1 MPPPLHGVTASKRAA
16 WDGWRDR
23 ASAIEAV
30 VALLVL
36 FVLTV
41 VVFRQQL
48 FDHWTFPWDFVG
60 AYTTTPAYVAAAVG
74 AGHLPSWSPF
84 VASGFPVAIDPQAGL
99 YFPGWW
105 ALGGLG
111 IPATLRV
118 LTAVQVAHVLFAAC
132 GVLALA
138 RARRLGWS
146 WALLA
151 AVAYLFFG
159 GFYGEAEHADIF
171 RGFAY
176 LPWLL
181 WALTPPGENGSWRR
195 LGALP
200 PLAWLVATG
209 AYPGEL
215 VSFGLTG
222 LVYLAVELRL
232 AGIELWRRYKVALLL
247 AFVAS
252 LAVSVAVLL
261 PYLRAEHAN
270 ELFRVQEPTAAVRA
284 GESFA
289 PRDLLGL
296 FLNNFAWNYD
306 GTVTAWAVGVPVLIG
321 LACARLNVLRR
332 QAPLV
337 AAGLVALALAMT
349 PKIGFIGNA
358 MASLRPLFPSRFPA
372 ADYKAVVAVALVI
385 IAADSWSSLVLRAR
399 GVPWRAALAG
409 LVLLLGAILAP
420 STYTS
425 PTRVLWL
432 LICVIVASV
441 LLTAVRVPARLLAGL
456 LILLVVVDGGREI
469 YDYRLLGRVS
479 PWRASAADTA
489 PYRARDGD
497 IRKLGTLLEQAPV
510 TRPARIPPAAPL
522 ASNPTGTDNDA
533 SGWIAEG
540 YHVNDYGGTSE
551 KVLWEAEQN
560 PVWLGMLL
568 APWTGYTFPC
578 VSVGCSGGSAGLP
591 PPAQWHASSAVQTR
605 SYGEAKIVYSVDVAQ
620 PVLMVENEL
629 AIPGWHVNT
638 KRVMP
643 VDAKIPLRAWRLAP
657 GRYNFTATFRQP
669 GRTLQELVALLAL
682 LAWIAC
688 VVVLRG
694 RRRDAAARPAP
705 ASE

>member
-1 MPPPLHGVTASKRAA
+1 LG
-16 WDGWRDR
+16 
-23 ASAIEAV
+23 
-30 VALLVL
+30 VL
-36 FVLTV
+36 FALTV

-118 LTAVQVAHVLFAAC
+118 LTAVQVAHVLFAAW

-181 WALTPPGENGSWRR
+181 WALTPPAQSGSWRR
-195 LGALP
+195 LGTLP

-222 LVYLAVELRL
+222 LVYLAVELRV
-232 AGIELWRRYKVALLL
+232 AGIELWRRYKAALLL

-261 PYLRAEHAN
+261 PYLRAEHAK

-321 LACARLNVLRR
+321 LACTRLNVLRR

-372 ADYKAVVAVALVI
+372 ADYKAVVAVAVVI
-385 IAADSWSSLVLRAR
+385 IAADSWSGLVVRAR
-399 GVPWRAALAG
+399 STPWRR
-409 LVLLLGAILAP
+409 IHRP
-420 STYTS
+420 
-425 PTRVLWL
+425 
-432 LICVIVASV
+432 
-441 LLTAVRVPARLLAGL
+441 
-456 LILLVVVDGGREI
+456 RE
-469 YDYRLLGRVS
+469 S
-479 PWRASAADTA
+479 
-489 PYRARDGD
+489 
-497 IRKLGTLLEQAPV
+497 
-510 TRPARIPPAAPL
+510 
-522 ASNPTGTDNDA
+522 
-533 SGWIAEG
+533 SG
-540 YHVNDYGGTSE
+540 Y
-551 KVLWEAEQN
+551 
-560 PVWLGMLL
+560 
-568 APWTGYTFPC
+568 
-578 VSVGCSGGSAGLP
+578 
-591 PPAQWHASSAVQTR
+591 
-605 SYGEAKIVYSVDVAQ
+605 
-620 PVLMVENEL
+620 
-629 AIPGWHVNT
+629 
-638 KRVMP
+638 
-643 VDAKIPLRAWRLAP
+643 
-657 GRYNFTATFRQP
+657 
-669 GRTLQELVALLAL
+669 
-682 LAWIAC
+682 
-688 VVVLRG
+688 
-694 RRRDAAARPAP
+694 
-705 ASE
+705 